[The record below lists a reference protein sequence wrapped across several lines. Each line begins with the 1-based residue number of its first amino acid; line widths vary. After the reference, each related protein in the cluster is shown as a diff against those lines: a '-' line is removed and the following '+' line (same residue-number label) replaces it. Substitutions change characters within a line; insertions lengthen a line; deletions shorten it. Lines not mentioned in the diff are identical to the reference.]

1 MATASPARR
10 DATESLLDAAES
22 LLVEVGYAAITVRKL
37 ADRAGVNHGLVHYYF
52 GSMEEV
58 FLQTLERFTDRLI
71 ERQRLLYA
79 AEVPFAE
86 KWRTAMGYLRAD
98 FDSGYQKVWFEL
110 QAMAWNHEEMRGR
123 VAAVLGRWEDVLLPA
138 FDIGLDELGID
149 TTRFPPSAVVTL
161 VRTFNQGVILEQL
174 SGVTTGHDEL
184 LTMIERWLTELEVGA
199 ANPG

>member
-123 VAAVLGRWEDVLLPA
+123 VAAVLGRWEGVLLPA